1 MLFANGFD
9 EAFIGIGTQFNTDFA
24 VYSRRE
30 VLKILVYEWYMTLEE
45 AIEYFEFNIQGAW
58 VGMHTPIFLEDMSIE
73 DARESVV
80 VSGESEEISE

>member
-1 MLFANGFD
+1 MLFADGFD

-24 VYSRRE
+24 VYS
-30 VLKILVYEWYMTLEE
+30 VTKVIKSLVEGGMTIDE

-58 VGMHTPIFLEDMSIE
+58 VGMQTPIFLEDMSIE

-80 VSGESEEISE
+80 VSAESEEISE

>member
-9 EAFIGIGTQFNTDFA
+9 GAFVGVGTQFNKSFS

-30 VLKILVYEWYMTLEE
+30 VLKILVNECCMTLEE

-58 VGMHTPIFLEDMSIE
+58 VGEHTPIFLEDMSVE

-80 VSGESEEISE
+80 VSAESEEPSQ